1 MDVSELK
8 QQWLMEERAAFAGW
22 DFSRIHARTSEDAL
36 PWDYR
41 ELIHAHLRPAHRLL
55 DLGTGGGE
63 FLLSLLHPYENTC
76 VTEGWEP
83 NVRLCRERL
92 APLGIGVYE
101 ADGGDRLP
109 FADNAFD
116 IVINRHES
124 YDFGEAA
131 RVLKPGGLFITQQVG
146 GENNAALSRRLIP
159 GFQPPFPNHTLAA
172 ESEKCAAAGFELLYQ
187 NEAFPRVRFYDIGAL
202 VYFAKIIEWEFP
214 GFSVEG
220 CYEALC
226 TLQRELEVRGAVESV
241 THRFVLSARKKT
253 VECP

>member
-8 QQWLMEERAAFAGW
+8 QQWLAEERAAFAGW

-41 ELIHAHLRPAHRLL
+41 ELIRAHLRPAHRLL

-63 FLLSLLHPYENTC
+63 FLLSLSHPYENTC

-131 RVLKPGGLFITQQVG
+131 RVLKPGVLFTTRLRRRAQNAPRPALSFCIKTRPFRICAFMTSGRLCISRKSSSGNSPAFRSRAAMRRCARCSGSLRG
-146 GENNAALSRRLIP
+146 GEPSRAPRIALCCPRGKKRQNARKA
-159 GFQPPFPNHTLAA
+159 NV
-172 ESEKCAAAGFELLYQ
+172 AAA
-187 NEAFPRVRFYDIGAL
+187 FPSGNRHGDAL
-202 VYFAKIIEWEFP
+202 F
-214 GFSVEG
+214 
-220 CYEALC
+220 
-226 TLQRELEVRGAVESV
+226 
-241 THRFVLSARKKT
+241 
-253 VECP
+253 